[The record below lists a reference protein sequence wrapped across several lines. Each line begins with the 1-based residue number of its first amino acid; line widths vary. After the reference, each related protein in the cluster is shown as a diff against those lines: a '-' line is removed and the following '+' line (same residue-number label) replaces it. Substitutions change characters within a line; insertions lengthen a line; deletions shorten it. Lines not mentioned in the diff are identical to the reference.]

1 MVDDDRG
8 KGFVTATVRMDVTVE
23 TLLKTVAAILATDQK
38 HQTEF
43 EARCKQESWVV
54 TVDPS
59 LINYVKEFLGEKPLP
74 EMHSLTASTLR
85 RSPGGS
91 CFPHRGPG

>member
-1 MVDDDRG
+1 MANDDKDQ
-8 KGFVTATVRMDVTVE
+8 GFVPATVRMDVTIE
-23 TLLKTVAAILATDQK
+23 TLLKTVAAILATDQAR
-38 HQTEF
+38 QMDF
-43 EARCKQESWVV
+43 EAECKRQSWVV
-54 TVDPS
+54 TVDPA

-74 EMHSLTASTLR
+74 GIHSFAVDTVR